1 MLTILFAFLKD
12 EEASIAIAKAVTTMI
27 GEVDLHHAK
36 TIVGR
41 SRRKRTSLDGHL
53 MLNGGVSWD
62 V

>member
-12 EEASIAIAKAVTTMI
+12 EEATIAIAKAVTTMI
-27 GEVDLHHAK
+27 GEVDLHNAK